1 MSDPIIIDN
10 LESYRGKFHE
20 YVSRMDVEGLTSLYT
35 ENASLMAPNT
45 PTYEGHVKIPD
56 FYTNGFKE
64 GVRNVILS
72 PIEIIDMGDYVA
84 ERGSAT
90 ITVKTSESE
99 TLDVNEKYVVLWK
112 RTPEG
117 FKMHWDMFNSNNP

>member
-10 LESYRGKFHE
+10 LESYRCKFHE
-20 YVSRMDVEGLTSLYT
+20 YVSRRDVEGLTSLYT
-35 ENASLMAPNT
+35 ENASLMANNT
-45 PTYEGHVKIPD
+45 PTYEGHVKITD
-56 FYTNGFKE
+56 FYKNSFKE
-64 GVRNVILS
+64 GVKDVILS
-72 PIEIIDMGDYVA
+72 PIEIIDIGDYVA

-99 TLDVNEKYVVLWK
+99 TLDLNEKYIVLWK